1 MLSLKGDNKE
11 EVGSMD
17 IGARYLHDGIALA
30 GKHPGG

>member
-17 IGARYLHDGIALA
+17 MGARHLHEGIALA